1 MTAVAVS
8 AHTLPEAPS
17 PIRIGALSVALTTNL
32 AFFLTL
38 SLMRMDAPST
48 PLRHEEPPIQIVELV
63 RQPQPVVPPPPM
75 PQVPVRTVAPP
86 KPVLAQPVTTPIA
99 ITVESDW
106 ITEQVPVTGTTSE
119 PEPDAFS
126 GAGLTAPGQLAILE
140 SSRPPY
146 PPREIRLRHEG
157 EVLLR
162 IRIGADGTPVAVEVA
177 RSSGYP
183 ALDNSA
189 ARHVMRTW
197 RFVPPGGDGPTEGM
211 LPVRFNL
218 Q

>member
-8 AHTLPEAPS
+8 AHTLPESPS

-32 AFFLTL
+32 AFFLVL
-38 SLMRMDAPST
+38 SLMRMETPSM
-48 PLRHEEPPIQIVELV
+48 PLRHVEPPIQIVELV
-63 RQPQPVVPPPPM
+63 RLPQPVLPPPPM
-75 PQVPVRTVAPP
+75 PQAPVRPVTPP
-86 KPVLAQPVTTPIA
+86 KPLTAEPVTTPIV
-99 ITVESDW
+99 IPVESNW
-106 ITEQVPVTGTTSE
+106 MTEQVPVTSTTSE
-119 PEPDAFS
+119 PEPDAF
-126 GAGLTAPGQLAILE
+126 AGLAAPRQLAILE

-162 IRIGADGTPVAVEVA
+162 IRIGADGRPVAVDVA
-177 RSSGYP
+177 RSSGFP

-197 RFVPPGGDGPTEGM
+197 RFVPPGSDGPAEGM
-211 LPVRFNL
+211 LPVRFDL